1 MSHYDLYINIPILS
15 IQKLQNKNIDSYVLI
30 LVPWYPVL
38 LIKEKGAI
46 TATVKRCGATFI
58 NKEEN

>member
-1 MSHYDLYINIPILS
+1 MYISIPMLG

-38 LIKEKGAI
+38 LIKEKETI

-58 NKEEN
+58 NKEENEH